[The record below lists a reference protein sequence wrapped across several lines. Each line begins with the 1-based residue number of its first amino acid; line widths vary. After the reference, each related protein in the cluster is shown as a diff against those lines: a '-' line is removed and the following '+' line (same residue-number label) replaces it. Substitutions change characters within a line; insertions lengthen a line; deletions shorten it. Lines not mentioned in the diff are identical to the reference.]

1 MPVKCDA
8 CALTGDPF
16 SISLTGDPFKIFEGD
31 DLNTEISLLGK
42 CGQGKRYKMII
53 SVIWV
58 RMDEKLENAKF
69 DWFIGDV
76 VEFNASTVTV
86 NSQTY
91 TIAQALREIS
101 TNPDGSE
108 VIKNALTTYGE
119 EYCKDNARGKFVFS
133 QPFFE
138 YTMANKYQTIIG
150 LPQAQQKM
158 VMVM

>member
-1 MPVKCDA
+1 MPAKCDA

-16 SISLTGDPFKIFEGD
+16 SISLTGDRFKIFEGD
-31 DLNTEISLLGK
+31 DLNTEISSPENAE
-42 CGQGKRYKMII
+42 QGKTYKIAGNFRYLGENGWET
-53 SVIWV
+53 V
-58 RMDEKLENAKF
+58 ENAKF

-108 VIKNALTTYGE
+108 AIKML
-119 EYCKDNARGKFVFS
+119 
-133 QPFFE
+133 
-138 YTMANKYQTIIG
+138 
-150 LPQAQQKM
+150 
-158 VMVM
+158 